1 MDHKKKKKKLSWL
14 PSSTQKGALKTPTDF
29 KPLLNGTS
37 GVNPVKYW
45 DLI

>member
-1 MDHKKKKKKLSWL
+1 MDHKKKNYPDYPVLHKR
-14 PSSTQKGALKTPTDF
+14 GALKTPTDF